1 MIIQVLSVD
10 DIRKEIMDHYSTDY
24 SWEAAGIIAQDF
36 DDMCEDCMEIPV
48 ELDVLALQMDYHEY
62 DSLEEY
68 NYSRHEDSQVES
80 WGDVE
85 SVVELIGDGAVTYCD
100 YT

>member
-1 MIIQVLSVD
+1 MIIQVLSVND
-10 DIRKEIMDHYSTDY
+10 VRKEIMDHYSTDY
-24 SWEAAGIIAQDF
+24 SWEAAGIIAQHF
-36 DDMCEDCMEIPV
+36 DDRCEDYSIDPV
-48 ELDVLALQMDYHEY
+48 ELDVVALSMDYNEY